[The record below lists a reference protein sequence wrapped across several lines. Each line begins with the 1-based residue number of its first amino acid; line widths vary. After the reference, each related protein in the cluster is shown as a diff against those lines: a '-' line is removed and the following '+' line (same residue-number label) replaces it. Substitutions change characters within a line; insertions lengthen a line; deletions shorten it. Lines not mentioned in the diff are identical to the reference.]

1 MMDYI
6 MQQDIR
12 KRMGFHEAAKG
23 QRKQSYDMY
32 YSCFGN
38 VDSGSQIL
46 NWESHPGSLFSM

>member
-1 MMDYI
+1 MGYI
-6 MQQDIR
+6 IQQDIR

-32 YSCFGN
+32 YSYCCN

-46 NWESHPGSLFSM
+46 N

>member
-6 MQQDIR
+6 IQQDIR

-32 YSCFGN
+32 YSYCCN

-46 NWESHPGSLFSM
+46 N